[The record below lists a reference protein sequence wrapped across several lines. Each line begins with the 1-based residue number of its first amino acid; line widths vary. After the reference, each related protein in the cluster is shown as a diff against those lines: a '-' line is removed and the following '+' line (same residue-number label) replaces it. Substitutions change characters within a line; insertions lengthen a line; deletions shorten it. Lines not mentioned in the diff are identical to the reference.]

1 MDVLLEDDL
10 GRLTLRRLR
19 PWHRLLARGRAAR
32 LDRELA
38 AGTGPEA
45 NASLAARAARLT
57 STGYRRDLAASL
69 LRMLAAA
76 GESPAVMQ
84 TQPAAAPRSRS
95 SGAPIPGGPA
105 RPDTRR
111 LAGSRD
117 WLGAA
122 PAVRS
127 SPGAPRSPRVPL
139 RLARISQ
146 SAPQLAE
153 LASRLVEP
161 GPVPVQGVAMVSQL
175 LADGTGP
182 LYREACPDDLGCL
195 VEQATH
201 ALAR

>member
-1 MDVLLEDDL
+1 MYVLLEDDL

-19 PWHRLLARGRAAR
+19 PWHRLLARGRATR

-38 AGTGPEA
+38 AGTRPEA

-57 STGYRRDLAASL
+57 SAGYRRDLAASL

-76 GESPAVMQ
+76 GESAAVMQ
-84 TQPAAAPRSRS
+84 AAAAPRPRS
-95 SGAPIPGGPA
+95 YGGPIPGGPA
-105 RPDTRR
+105 RPDARH
-111 LAGSRD
+111 LAGPRD
-117 WLGAA
+117 RLEAA
-122 PAVRS
+122 PAAHS
-127 SPGAPRSPRVPL
+127 SRGATRSPRVPL

-146 SAPQLAE
+146 SAPLLAE

-175 LADGTGP
+175 LANGTGP
-182 LYREACPDDLGCL
+182 LYNQACRDDLGYL